1 MKRKQLSVINDFFA
15 EQRILVTTGHGHHS
29 GPCGS
34 VRVSCDC
41 YQFHL
46 VVSRDTDTWLL
57 PRDGERRCGGWAGTS
72 AAEL

>member
-1 MKRKQLSVINDFFA
+1 VINDFFA